1 MVFLIQST
9 QNRDSSALQL
19 KRDEL
24 IRATEARN
32 RLIGIERLPEPE
44 LESVREKIDKKETI
58 QQPYDSDSSWHPE
71 PRIQRKTLIRRVAR
85 FCMIDPSDLLRR
97 AAELTER
104 ADQEEDVETR
114 ERLLRMAHFYAQ
126 IAESEQ

>member
-1 MVFLIQST
+1 
-9 QNRDSSALQL
+9 
-19 KRDEL
+19 
-24 IRATEARN
+24 
-32 RLIGIERLPEPE
+32 
-44 LESVREKIDKKETI
+44 
-58 QQPYDSDSSWHPE
+58 
-71 PRIQRKTLIRRVAR
+71 
-85 FCMIDPSDLLRR
+85 MIDPSELLRR